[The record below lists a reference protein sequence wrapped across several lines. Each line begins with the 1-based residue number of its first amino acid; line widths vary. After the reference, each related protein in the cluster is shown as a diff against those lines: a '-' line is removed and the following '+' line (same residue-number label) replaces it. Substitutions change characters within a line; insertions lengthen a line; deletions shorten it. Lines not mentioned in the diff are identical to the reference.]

1 MAPSHAVAGLIS
13 WWLTY
18 SLIVAALLFSP
29 AHAAEPERISIQK
42 LLSPQATSYQQ
53 HLVTIEG
60 VTSALHIIP
69 PIIGSYSPRSKPCLL
84 YGRASFVLEDET
96 GSLFVVVLGSCNP
109 GAVEAL
115 PKDGD
120 RVRVTGVV
128 QVLESEAPRNVR
140 VQASVI
146 QILESH

>member
-1 MAPSHAVAGLIS
+1 MVPSHAVAGSIS
-13 WWLTY
+13 WCLTY
-18 SLIVAALLFSP
+18 SLIAALLLSP
-29 AHAAEPERISIQK
+29 AHAAEPELVSIQE

-53 HLVTIEG
+53 HPVTIEG
-60 VTSALHIIP
+60 VVSALHIIP
-69 PIIGSYSPRSKPCLL
+69 PAIGSYSPRSKPCLL

-96 GSLFVVVLGSCNP
+96 GSLLAVVLGSCNP

-140 VQASVI
+140 VQASMI